1 MARITPGINKSAST
15 RVLRTVLKKCH
26 GCMPYE
32 RVEYK
37 IQKNNKFKIPLFLT
51 SSRSGSLL
59 RSPQPT
65 LQNRINKFDRGGKAF
80 NQAVL

>member
-1 MARITPGINKSAST
+1 MARITPGINKSASMSAT
-15 RVLRTVLKKCH
+15 HSLEKVSRF
-26 GCMPYE
+26 MPYE

-59 RSPQPT
+59 ALRSLLSKT
-65 LQNRINKFDRGGKAF
+65 E
-80 NQAVL
+80 

>member
-37 IQKNNKFKIPLFLT
+37 IQKNNKFKIPLFNFFAKWLPP
-51 SSRSGSLL
+51 SLPAAY
-59 RSPQPT
+59 SPK
-65 LQNRINKFDRGGKAF
+65 QNK
-80 NQAVL
+80 

>member
-1 MARITPGINKSAST
+1 MARITPGINKSASMSAT
-15 RVLRTVLKKCH
+15 HSLEKVSRF
-26 GCMPYE
+26 MPYE

-37 IQKNNKFKIPLFLT
+37 IQKNNKFKIPLFNFFAKWLPP
-51 SSRSGSLL
+51 

>member
-1 MARITPGINKSAST
+1 VARITPGINKSASMSAT
-15 RVLRTVLKKCH
+15 HSLEKVSRF
-26 GCMPYE
+26 MPYE

-59 RSPQPT
+59 ALRSLLSKT
-65 LQNRINKFDRGGKAF
+65 E
-80 NQAVL
+80 